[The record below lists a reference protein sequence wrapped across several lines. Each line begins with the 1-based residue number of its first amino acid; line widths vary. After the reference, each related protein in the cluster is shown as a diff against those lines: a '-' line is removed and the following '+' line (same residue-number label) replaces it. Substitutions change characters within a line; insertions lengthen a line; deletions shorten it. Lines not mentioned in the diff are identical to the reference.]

1 MARYF
6 YSTLSNYI
14 PMSGRPQLIEVLDDP
29 KIKQLIHDKTMY
41 RFRQRFPEAFAAP
54 RPAAAPA
61 PSVSSSQKLAATG
74 RAPGAKHAPS
84 DTASTVKSAAATES
98 TAPKPAPAVAAAK
111 VVQQMQRAGVGAAK

>member
-6 YSTLSNYI
+6 YPALLKC
-14 PMSGRPQLIEVLDDP
+14 MSVIARPQLIEVLDDP
-29 KIKQLIHDKTMY
+29 KIKQLIHDKTMH

-54 RPAAAPA
+54 RPAAPA
-61 PSVSSSQKLAATG
+61 PSVSSSQKLASTG
-74 RAPGAKHAPS
+74 RAPGAKQASS
-84 DTASTVKSAAATES
+84 DTASTAKFAVATES